1 MQNNQTDKMTDNS
14 CEAFVFALASNAP
27 VPGGGGASALVG
39 ALSSALTHMVAS
51 LTVGK
56 PKYAAVETEMNELL
70 QKTESLTNRFLTL
83 MDEDATAFE
92 PLAQAYRLPKSTEEE
107 IAEKSRVMEVA
118 LRSAV
123 QPPLEIMEAC
133 VSALPLISAC
143 AEKGSVVAVSDAG
156 VAASLC
162 RAALEGASL
171 NVFINTQPMKDR
183 EYAERLNFRAKHML
197 SEYGERANELYRK
210 VNAKLGA

>member
-1 MQNNQTDKMTDNS
+1 MEFHEQTIDSFLELLSSK
-14 CEAFVFALASNAP
+14 AA

-39 ALSSALTHMVAS
+39 AVAASLSHMVAA

-56 PKYAAVETEMNELL
+56 AKYADVESEMQGVLA
-70 QKTESLTNRFLTL
+70 ESERITKRFLSF
-83 MDEDATAFE
+83 MDEDAAAFA
-92 PLAQAYRLPKSTEEE
+92 PLAEAYRLPKETPDQISER
-107 IAEKSRVMEVA
+107 EKTMEAA
-118 LRSAV
+118 LRTAV
-123 QPPLEIMEAC
+123 EPPLSIMQVCGEA
-133 VSALPLISAC
+133 LELIAVC
-143 AEKGSVVAVSDAG
+143 AEKGSVMAVSDAG

-162 RAALEGASL
+162 RSALEGASL

-197 SEYGERANELYRK
+197 TEYGERANELYRK